1 MELLCY
7 PMLLFVPYK
16 FCCQLH
22 LLLLFSV
29 AVALPQT
36 ILMFRRR
43 ISELTCQSNQ
53 HLHGQTAFFHYLPPT
68 FGLSAKRLANRVI
81 TLRNHALLPRQC
93 NCAGLLCWM
102 HITQSD
108 CHFYPFDCLLFS
120 LSVQLKCNIFR
131 QRLDKV

>member
-29 AVALPQT
+29 AVVLLQT
-36 ILMFRRR
+36 ILIFRRR

-81 TLRNHALLPRQC
+81 TLRNHALLPRRYRSEEHTSELQSRPHLVC
-93 NCAGLLCWM
+93 RLL
-102 HITQSD
+102 
-108 CHFYPFDCLLFS
+108 LE
-120 LSVQLKCNIFR
+120 K
-131 QRLDKV
+131 KKKK